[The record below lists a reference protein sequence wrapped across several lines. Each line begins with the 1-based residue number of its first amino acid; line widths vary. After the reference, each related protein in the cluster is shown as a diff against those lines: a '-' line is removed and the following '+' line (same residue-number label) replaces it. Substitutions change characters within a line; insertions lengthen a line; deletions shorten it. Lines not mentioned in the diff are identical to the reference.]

1 MESIGIKQNQNN
13 NMNNNNNNTQQL
25 DYTYEELQGKVVIL
39 SLLEDDGEG
48 GYDENKE
55 FIEVLSKNDYE
66 DLEQTVA
73 EYREQGVLDEYYVV
87 K

>member
-1 MESIGIKQNQNN
+1 MNS
-13 NMNNNNNNTQQL
+13 NMNNNPGL
-25 DYTYEELQGKVVIL
+25 DYTYEELQGKVVVL
-39 SLLEDDGEG
+39 SLLEDDGNG

-55 FIEVLSKNDYE
+55 FIEILSKNDYE
-66 DLEQTVA
+66 DLEQVVY

>member
-1 MESIGIKQNQNN
+1 
-13 NMNNNNNNTQQL
+13 MNNNNNNTQQL
-25 DYTYEELQGKVVIL
+25 DYTYEELQGKVVVL

-73 EYREQGVLDEYYVV
+73 EYQEQGVLDEYYVV

>member
-1 MESIGIKQNQNN
+1 MNS
-13 NMNNNNNNTQQL
+13 NMNNNNNIIQ
-25 DYTYEELQGKVVIL
+25 YTYEELQGKVVVL
-39 SLLEDDGEG
+39 SLLEDDGNG

-55 FIEVLSKNDYE
+55 FIEILSKDDYE
-66 DLEQTVA
+66 DLEQAVY

>member
-1 MESIGIKQNQNN
+1 MELIGAKQKQNS
-13 NMNNNNNNTQQL
+13 NMNNNPGL
-25 DYTYEELQGKVVIL
+25 DYTYEELQGKVVVL

-73 EYREQGVLDEYYVV
+73 EYQEQGVLDEYYVV

>member
-1 MESIGIKQNQNN
+1 MELIGAKQKQNS
-13 NMNNNNNNTQQL
+13 NMNNNPGL
-25 DYTYEELQGKVVIL
+25 DYTYEELQGKVVVL

-55 FIEVLSKNDYE
+55 FIEILSKNDYE
-66 DLEQTVA
+66 DLEQTVY

>member
-1 MESIGIKQNQNN
+1 MELIGVKQKQNS
-13 NMNNNNNNTQQL
+13 NMNNNPGL
-25 DYTYEELQGKVVIL
+25 DYTYEELQGKVVVL
-39 SLLEDDGEG
+39 SLLEDDGNG

-55 FIEVLSKNDYE
+55 FIEILSKNDYE
-66 DLEQTVA
+66 DLEQAVY

>member
-1 MESIGIKQNQNN
+1 
-13 NMNNNNNNTQQL
+13 MNNNNNNTQQL

-73 EYREQGVLDEYYVV
+73 EYQEQGVLDEYYVV